1 MMDEDSAGFGELLQQ
16 AEQLT
21 AEIDDTG
28 LPRVARNL
36 KQIVEEGQQLWS
48 RTAQLAAKDT
58 NEVKASILLGSR
70 GIDLPKISQR
80 LEGLTAAP
88 TFETVEEAH
97 ETDIQAFLRNERENA
112 VLSVFA
118 DSFKAT
124 QEEVDKFCWDTFSNE
139 WQREK
144 QRILDSLLGPSN
156 DVMDVRDVSMGPEMG
171 TTSFN
176 LDLQTRSKMTATEV
190 PYAREIEQ
198 YNEQVIKGGLRPKLA
213 ERFKAVAKELDD
225 RSAMEAWDM
234 VCSLVEAPL
243 SSEGAVPRTAALVR
257 QSRAYLERTYG
268 QFMRVVV
275 EGNRGQATL
284 GGEPGT
290 LNLVK
295 SFLNVKRPSLPP
307 EQHDGTLAGQ
317 SVWALIYYCLR
328 CGDRQAAVEVS
339 REAPGTAGEL
349 TPIFE
354 EYAASEDGH
363 LSASSENR
371 VRQQYS
377 RSVRTLDARCPFKR
391 AVFCI
396 LGRCD
401 VAQDHPEVTTTCED
415 YLWLKLCLVYV
426 EEPTAGEEHKEQAQD
441 RLALSK
447 LQHSL
452 LEEFGES
459 HFDAVHQPYLYFKV
473 LFLTGQF
480 EHAVEFLARMEPQ
493 RCHAVHIALVL
504 YEENLLKLPASIQLP
519 LVSKA
524 PAGPGFR
531 FNLARLVTS
540 YTRNFELTDPC
551 KALGYYYF
559 LRNLKGSRGEDLF
572 VACVSELVLQTK
584 EFTVLLGKI
593 EPDGC
598 RRQGAVDRY
607 RYDTK
612 RIIEAVAED
621 CEGRG
626 LYEEAVSL
634 YDLCDKHNNA
644 IKLLNRLLAQH
655 VPSACGPVWNRLQSL
670 ATDLAQRYRN
680 HGCDASPETL
690 SALYLLLDLGTFFQ
704 LANQNKAVLAL
715 DVIRKL
721 DLIPFHP
728 SLVDASVT
736 AFSRRSEEVRRILAD
751 VLLAVMNL
759 LYGQYKELK
768 GPEEARRQEL
778 RSQARAIITFSGSIP
793 YRMPGD
799 TNARLVQMEVL
810 MS

>member
-36 KQIVEEGQQLWS
+36 KQIVEEGQQLWA

-80 LEGLTAAP
+80 LEGLAAAP

-118 DSFKAT
+118 DSLKAT

-171 TTSFN
+171 TSSLN
-176 LDLQTRSKMTATEV
+176 LDLKTRSKMTATEV
-190 PYAREIEQ
+190 PYAREVEQ

-243 SSEGAVPRTAALVR
+243 SGEGAVPRTAALVL

-268 QFMRVVV
+268 QFMRVVI
-275 EGNRGQATL
+275 EGNRGQAAL

-290 LNLVK
+290 LSLVK

-328 CGDRQAAVEVS
+328 CGDRQAAVE
-339 REAPGTAGEL
+339 L

-371 VRQQYS
+371 VRQQYA
-377 RSVRTLDARCPFKR
+377 RSVRTPDARCPFKR

-426 EEPTAGEEHKEQAQD
+426 EEPAPGEEHQEQARD
-441 RLALSK
+441 RLTLSK
-447 LQHSL
+447 LQYSL
-452 LEEFGES
+452 LEE
-459 HFDAVHQPYLYFKV
+459 
-473 LFLTGQF
+473 
-480 EHAVEFLARMEPQ
+480 EP
-493 RCHAVHIALVL
+493 
-504 YEENLLKLPASIQLP
+504 LKASASVQLP

-524 PAGPGFR
+524 PAGHGYR

-572 VACVSELVLQTK
+572 VACVSELVMQTK

-598 RRQGAVDRY
+598 RRQGAVDQY

-621 CEGRG
+621 CESRG
-626 LYEEAVSL
+626 LYEEAVGL
-634 YDLCDKHNNA
+634 YDLCEKHDNA

-680 HGCDASPETL
+680 HGCEASPETL

-721 DLIPFHP
+721 DLIPFQP
-728 SLVDASVT
+728 SMVDASVA

-768 GPEEARRQEL
+768 GPEESRRQEL